1 MWRGQLYWLHL
12 CLCFKEKVHG
22 HSKVMNVDH
31 RPAAPQVRK
40 YRIDT
45 CIIYLQMQAHGL
57 CWLMSGKTVFTFFV
71 LPMGL
76 ISAENGCLCFQVAV
90 SSSTSTE
97 CADPTE
103 SCLLAAAHQSHLVPS
118 SSLFFALIQFEL
130 AHPSTPLIL
139 PFLHL
144 DS

>member
-1 MWRGQLYWLHL
+1 MRLRRLVWRGQLYWLHL
-12 CLCFKEKVHG
+12 CLSFKEKVHG

-90 SSSTSTE
+90 SSICSTSTE
-97 CADPTE
+97 VCRPYRVLSSCSCAPKS
-103 SCLLAAAHQSHLVPS
+103 SCALFQPVLCSHPV
-118 SSLFFALIQFEL
+118 
-130 AHPSTPLIL
+130 
-139 PFLHL
+139 
-144 DS
+144 